1 MVCDIRYIKE
11 HIYNSAKVRP
21 IHSNMPQ
28 EHHFTIP
35 NLYLRLCMQKVWLAF
50 ICLLGFSQC
59 NNKVYSLRDLPQK
72 YIEIGSSG
80 GFAGTAK
87 RYYFFP
93 NGQRFVSKGSMGTV
107 GAVDAQEIE
116 SATPKDFKEILKS
129 LKKMDFKA
137 IDLNE
142 LGNMTYYIKLKTR
155 KEEKG
160 VQWSNMDTAPK
171 ALVEVYRSALM
182 NINTTAIN

>member
-1 MVCDIRYIKE
+1 M
-11 HIYNSAKVRP
+11 
-21 IHSNMPQ
+21 
-28 EHHFTIP
+28 
-35 NLYLRLCMQKVWLAF
+35 
-50 ICLLGFSQC
+50 
-59 NNKVYSLRDLPQK
+59 YSLRDLPQK

-87 RYYFFP
+87 SYYFFP
-93 NGQRFVSKGSMGTV
+93 NGQRFVSEGPMGTV

-116 SATPKDFKEILKS
+116 SATPKDFKEILKL
-129 LKKMDFKA
+129 LKKMNF
-137 IDLNE
+137 IDIQLNE
-142 LGNMTYYIKLKTR
+142 LGNMTYHVKLKTR

-171 ALVEVYRSALM
+171 ALVDAYRSALK